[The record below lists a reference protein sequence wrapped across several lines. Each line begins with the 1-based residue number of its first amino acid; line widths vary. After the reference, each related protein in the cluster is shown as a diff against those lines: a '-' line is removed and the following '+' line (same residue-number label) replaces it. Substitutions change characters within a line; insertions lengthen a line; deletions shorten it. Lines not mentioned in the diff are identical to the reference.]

1 MDGHFRLVVP
11 RHLLSAAAIVLTIAL
26 SWRSGRAQPSP
37 PPQPLA
43 ILDQT
48 LPALNAGID
57 ARIPLHA
64 SGGIPPYH
72 WSLAAGDLPPGI
84 TIDATGF
91 LVGRPSKPGDF
102 AFTLTVTDSAQPAHS
117 ISKELRA
124 QVAAALLLEW
134 LRPPQVQ
141 GTEIN
146 GAVEVSNGTKEDD
159 FDLTVIIVAVNEIG
173 RATALGYQH
182 MTLKAGVTNL
192 QIPFGS
198 TLPPGTYVVHAD
210 AVAEIPARNAIL
222 RQRLQIPAPLQI
234 VQGP

>member
-1 MDGHFRLVVP
+1 MDGLLRLLVP
-11 RHLLSAAAIVLTIAL
+11 RHLLPSAAIILIVAICSRVV
-26 SWRSGRAQPSP
+26 GAQPAP
-37 PPQPLA
+37 QPQPLV
-43 ILDQT
+43 ILNEA

-57 ARIPLHA
+57 ARIPLVA
-64 SGGIPPYH
+64 RGGVPPYR

-84 TIDATGF
+84 ALDSAGF

-117 ISKELRA
+117 LNKELRA
-124 QVAAALLLEW
+124 QVTAALLLEW

-146 GAVEVSNGTKEDD
+146 GAVEVSNGTKDDD

-182 MTLKAGVTNL
+182 MTLKPGVTNFQL
-192 QIPFGS
+192 PFGS
-198 TLPPGTYVVHAD
+198 TLPAGVYVVHAD
-210 AVAEIPARNAIL
+210 AVAEIPARNTIL
-222 RQRLQIPAPLQI
+222 RQRLQTPAALKI